1 MKNVSIIIPA
11 YNEEKYLPE
20 IFDNLKKLDPSPME
34 IIGVDGASKDN
45 TASIIMQSGHR
56 IVKTVGR
63 GRALQMNE
71 GAYQANGDILVFL
84 HADTTVPC
92 DLVKIVNDI
101 LEDHKTVLGGFVSIM
116 KGKKEVRWFF
126 SAHNFLKTYLGAF
139 LYNPYRF
146 AWFGFR
152 FLFGDQV
159 MFCRKAD
166 FLKVDGF
173 NTDLPIM
180 EDADLCIKL
189 NRLGKIKQIHR
200 TVKSSDRR
208 VAKLGSFKAYFRYLA
223 IAVLWAFGASPYWL
237 KSHYDDIR

>member
-1 MKNVSIIIPA
+1 MERISIIIPA

-20 IFDNLKKLDPSPME
+20 IFENLKRLDPPPLE

-45 TASIIMQSGHR
+45 TAYIIEQSGHR

-63 GRALQMNE
+63 GRGLQMNE

-84 HADTTVPC
+84 HADTIVPC
-92 DLVKIVNDI
+92 DLVKIVIDTLSNKNI
-101 LEDHKTVLGGFVSIM
+101 VLGGFVSIM
-116 KGKKEVRWFF
+116 KSKKEVRWFI

-146 AWFGFR
+146 TCFGFR

-159 MFCRKAD
+159 MFCRKTD

-173 NTDLPIM
+173 NT
-180 EDADLCIKL
+180 
-189 NRLGKIKQIHR
+189 R
-200 TVKSSDRR
+200 S
-208 VAKLGSFKAYFRYLA
+208 AYHGRC
-223 IAVLWAFGASPYWL
+223 
-237 KSHYDDIR
+237 